1 MENEKKYDLSAQAI
15 RTRREELAVASAA
28 RLFLEKGLDN
38 VRMTDIADD
47 CGVGVATLYRYFG
60 TKTIIAI
67 EAVSYLWNDLGRL
80 FEERFREEELSSLSG
95 IERLDRLIRMF
106 TLLYSSHKDFIKLLD
121 DFDRLMVTEGVPK
134 EQLAEY
140 EKNVFNF
147 YNVLESAYLKGCEDK
162 SVRTDIDF
170 RLYYLTFTHALTQ
183 MCKKFI
189 QGEILPSDDFSKAKS
204 ELDLMADAAVGMIR
218 A

>member
-80 FEERFREEELSSLSG
+80 FEERFREEELSS
-95 IERLDRLIRMF
+95 
-106 TLLYSSHKDFIKLLD
+106 
-121 DFDRLMVTEGVPK
+121 
-134 EQLAEY
+134 
-140 EKNVFNF
+140 
-147 YNVLESAYLKGCEDK
+147 
-162 SVRTDIDF
+162 
-170 RLYYLTFTHALTQ
+170 
-183 MCKKFI
+183 
-189 QGEILPSDDFSKAKS
+189 
-204 ELDLMADAAVGMIR
+204 
-218 A
+218 

>member
-140 EKNVFNF
+140 EKNVFN
-147 YNVLESAYLKGCEDK
+147 
-162 SVRTDIDF
+162 
-170 RLYYLTFTHALTQ
+170 
-183 MCKKFI
+183 
-189 QGEILPSDDFSKAKS
+189 
-204 ELDLMADAAVGMIR
+204 
-218 A
+218 